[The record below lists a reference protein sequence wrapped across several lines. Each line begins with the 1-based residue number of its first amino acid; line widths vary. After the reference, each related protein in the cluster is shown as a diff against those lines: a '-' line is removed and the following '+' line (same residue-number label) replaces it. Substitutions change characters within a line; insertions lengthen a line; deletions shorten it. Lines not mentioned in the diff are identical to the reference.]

1 MKSSKSFNPV
11 RINRLSYLITSS
23 VISLMSIVN
32 VASAQN
38 QDSIILSSNDL
49 KKLSL
54 EELMNI
60 EVTSISNRPE
70 KLTEVASAVQVITG
84 KDINRSSAIRLP
96 EALRLASNLQITQAN
111 SHDWGITSRGFNGL
125 PSAGGIL
132 ANKLLVLIDG
142 RSVYSP
148 LFGGVYWDAQNTL
161 LEDIDRIEVVSGPG
175 GTLWGAN
182 AVNGVINIKT
192 KSARETQGFY
202 FSGTVGTFLQDHVE
216 LRSGVKIDSN
226 IFLRVYAQHFD
237 QYPTVLDNGTSAYD
251 RWKTTQG
258 GFRMDAYPSGSTVVT
273 LQSNFYEGTENKGA
287 KFAKIDGQNILSRF
301 THNFSDK
308 SDVKIQIYF
317 DRTWRETPNG
327 IPTPFNYELKT
338 YDVDLQH
345 RFSLGKNQ
353 SIVYGLAYRLQADR
367 ASKSL
372 VPLNR
377 QMPLYSAFIQDEI
390 SYRWLKLTFG
400 SKFLDNI
407 FSGFEYQPSARIAIT
422 PNAHHTVWTAVSRSV
437 RTPSRFDADLLAP
450 VKFRS
455 EKVIAY
461 ELGYRVRPVD
471 QLSLSLA
478 TFYNDYTDLR
488 SLNSYP
494 SPTVVL
500 ANSQR
505 AESYGAEMN
514 GTLHATEWW
523 QLRFGYTY
531 FKKNL
536 FATDDHVLPVSKE
549 FEGVDPE
556 NQFMLQSIMDVTK
569 ELGIDLTCR
578 YIDELPKASLT
589 LHIPAYFA
597 FDIHIAYHFNHF
609 EISIAGQNLLEEHHN
624 ETGASR
630 IPRSI
635 YGKIALRF

>member
-1 MKSSKSFNPV
+1 MESLKNFNRV
-11 RINRLSYLITSS
+11 GISRFSYLIISFTS
-23 VISLMSIVN
+23 LLSIVN
-32 VASAQN
+32 IASAQN
-38 QDSIILSSNDL
+38 QDSIILSTSDL

-84 KDINRSSAIRLP
+84 KDIHRSSATRLP
-96 EALRLASNLQITQAN
+96 EALRLVSNLQITQAN

-132 ANKLLVLIDG
+132 ANKLLVMIDG

-148 LFGGVYWDAQNTL
+148 LFGGVYWDVQNTL

-202 FSGTVGTFLQDHVE
+202 FSGAGGSFLQDNVA

-226 IFLRVYAQHFD
+226 TFLRVYAQHLD
-237 QYPTVLDNGTSAYD
+237 QHPTVLDNGTSAYD
-251 RWKTTQG
+251 GWKTTQG
-258 GFRMDAYPSGSTVVT
+258 GFRMDAYPSASNIFT
-273 LQSNFYEGTENKGA
+273 LQGDFYEGTENKGT

-301 THNFSDK
+301 THSFSDR
-308 SDVKIQIYF
+308 SDVKVQVYF

-338 YDVDLQH
+338 YDIDVQH
-345 RFSLGKNQ
+345 RFSLGKRQ
-353 SIVYGLAYRLQADR
+353 SIVYGLAYRLQDDR

-390 SYRWLKLTFG
+390 SYRWFKFTFG

-422 PNAHHTVWTAVSRSV
+422 PNAHHTVWASVSRSV
-437 RTPSRFDADLLAP
+437 RIPSRFDADLLAP
-450 VKFRS
+450 VKFKS

-471 QLSLSLA
+471 QLSLSIA
-478 TFYNDYTDLR
+478 TFYNNYSDVR

-505 AESYGAEMN
+505 AESYGAEIN
-514 GTLHATEWW
+514 ATLHATEWW
-523 QLRFGYTY
+523 QFRCGYTY

-536 FATDDHVLPVSKE
+536 FATDDNVLPVSKE

-556 NQFMLQSIMDVTK
+556 NQFMFQSIMDVDK
-569 ELGIDLTCR
+569 DWGIDLTGR
-578 YIDELPKASLT
+578 YIDELPTTSLT
-589 LHIPAYFA
+589 SHIPAYFA
-597 FDIHIAYHFNHF
+597 LDMRIAYQFNHF
-609 EISIAGQNLLEEHHN
+609 EISVTGQNLLEEQHN

-630 IPRSI
+630 IPRSV
-635 YGKIALRF
+635 YGKIVLRF